1 MKAAL
6 ESPTEL
12 PKQLTVSLI
21 DAHPNIRG
29 AEQYK
34 QKEDDHVE

>member
-6 ESPTEL
+6 ESPTAL
-12 PKQLTVSLI
+12 PKQLTVTLI

-29 AEQYK
+29 ADEYK
-34 QKEDDHVE
+34 QKENNDVE